1 MRRIH
6 FLIVPCMLALC
17 FTDVCAQSVESRR
30 MSIREMFDL
39 AERNNSRIKAHTTA
53 VEEAKARVNVAKNA
67 WLPTVEASLRMS
79 YWVSCVPV

>member
-1 MRRIH
+1 
-6 FLIVPCMLALC
+6 
-17 FTDVCAQSVESRR
+17 
-30 MSIREMFDL
+30 MSIQEMFDL

-53 VEEAKARVNVAKNA
+53 VEEAKAWVNVAKNA